1 MSSRYLDPTNDVA
14 FKKLFS
20 QKDLLKDFLNAVL
33 RLEEGCKIV
42 ELDFIPQEELPSFKI
57 GRRSLFDIK
66 CKDQEGKY
74 YVVEMQNKPES
85 SFLNRVQCYA
95 SHAYVSQAIRG
106 ATHEGLM
113 PVILL
118 VISKEN
124 LFEEDIECISYH
136 HTVESQTK
144 KQLLFALSYVFIEL
158 PKFTK
163 SAKDLKNGEDDWLYF
178 FAHWQESKEPPESI
192 TDSLVLEAYK
202 TIEQFNWTPEE
213 YDAYFRARLLSDA
226 EDILLTDSF
235 EKGIERGRKET
246 EAALKKVKQEKEA
259 ALKKVKEEK
268 ETALKKAKEEKETAL
283 KKAEKEK
290 EAVLKK
296 AKEEMAKTLLLQGIE
311 IEIVSKTTG
320 LSKEDIRKFCS

>member
-20 QKDLLKDFLNAVL
+20 QKALLKDFLNAVL

-42 ELDFIPQEELPSFKI
+42 ELNFISQEELPPFKT
-57 GRRSLFDIK
+57 GRRNIFDIK

-74 YVVEMQNKPES
+74 YVVEMQNKPEE

-95 SHAYVSQAIRG
+95 SHAFVSQALRG
-106 ATHEGLM
+106 ATHEGLV

-124 LFEEDIECISYH
+124 LFDDDIECISYH
-136 HTVESQTK
+136 RTLESQTK

-163 SAKDLKNGEDDWLYF
+163 SAEDLKNEEDDWLYF
-178 FAHWQESKEPPESI
+178 FAHWQDTKEPPESI

-202 TIEQFNWTPEE
+202 VIEQFNWTPEE
-213 YDAYFRARLLSDA
+213 YDAYFRARLASDA
-226 EDILLTDSF
+226 EDIMLTKRF
-235 EKGIERGRKET
+235 EEGLEKGRE
-246 EAALKKVKQEKEA
+246 EKEA
-259 ALKKVKEEK
+259 AV
-268 ETALKKAKEEKETAL
+268 KKAKEEAQQ
-283 KKAEKEK
+283 EKEREIAK
-290 EAVLKK
+290 SMFLK
-296 AKEEMAKTLLLQGIE
+296 GIDVNTISEITKLSKQE
-311 IEIVSKTTG
+311 IEKLTS
-320 LSKEDIRKFCS
+320 

>member
-20 QKDLLKDFLNAVL
+20 KKELLKDFLNAVL

-74 YVVEMQNKPES
+74 YIVEMQNKPES
-85 SFLNRVQCYA
+85 YFLNRVQCYA
-95 SHAYVSQAIRG
+95 SHAYVSQALRG

-118 VISKEN
+118 VISKEK
-124 LFEEDIECISYH
+124 LFEDDIECISYH
-136 HTVESQTK
+136 HTLESQTK

-163 SAKDLKNGEDDWLYF
+163 SANDLKSEEDDWLYF
-178 FAHWQESKEPPESI
+178 FAHWQESKEPPENV
-192 TDSLVLEAYK
+192 TDPLVLEAYK

-235 EKGIERGRKET
+235 EKGLEKGRK
-246 EAALKKVKQEKEA
+246 EKEA
-259 ALKKVKEEK
+259 AVKKAEEEK
-268 ETALKKAKEEKETAL
+268 EAAIQ
-283 KKAEKEK
+283 KAE
-290 EAVLKK
+290 
-296 AKEEMAKTLLLQGIE
+296 QGIAKSLLSQGVD
-311 IEIVSKTTG
+311 IETIIKATT
-320 LSKEDIRKFCS
+320 LSKEEIEKISS

>member
-1 MSSRYLDPTNDVA
+1 MKGKEKMSSRYLDPTNDVA
-14 FKKLFS
+14 FKKIFS
-20 QKDLLKDFLNAVL
+20 KKELLKDFLNAVL

-66 CKDQEGKY
+66 CKDQEGKF

-85 SFLNRVQCYA
+85 YFLNRVQCYA
-95 SHAYVSQAIRG
+95 SHALVSQAIRG

-124 LFEEDIECISYH
+124 LFGDDVECISYH
-136 HTVESQTK
+136 HTLESKTK

-163 SAKDLKNGEDDWLYF
+163 SAQDLTSEEDDWLYF
-178 FAHWQESKEPPESI
+178 FAHWQESKEPPETI
-192 TDSLVLEAYK
+192 TDSMVLEAYK

-235 EKGIERGRKET
+235 EKGLEKGRE
-246 EAALKKVKQEKEA
+246 EKEA
-259 ALKKVKEEK
+259 AVKKAEEEK
-268 ETALKKAKEEKETAL
+268 EVFL
-283 KKAEKEK
+283 KKAEQEK
-290 EAVLKK
+290 LEI
-296 AKEEMAKTLLLQGIE
+296 AKTLLLQGVDIE
-311 IEIVSKTTG
+311 TIVKAIK
-320 LSKEDIRKFCS
+320 LSKEEIEKLRS

>member
-1 MSSRYLDPTNDVA
+1 MKGKEKMSSRYLDPTNDVA

-42 ELDFIPQEELPSFKI
+42 ELDFIPQEELPPFKI

-85 SFLNRVQCYA
+85 YFLNRVQCYA
-95 SHAYVSQAIRG
+95 SHALVSQAIRG

-124 LFEEDIECISYH
+124 LFEEEVECISYH
-136 HTVESQTK
+136 HTLESKTK

-158 PKFTK
+158 PKFKK
-163 SAKDLKNGEDDWLYF
+163 SAKELQSQEDDWLFF
-178 FAHWQESKEPPESI
+178 FAHWQESKEPPETI
-192 TDSLVLEAYK
+192 TDSMVLEAYK

-213 YDAYFRARLLSDA
+213 YDAYFRARLASDA
-226 EDILLTDSF
+226 EDIMLTDSF
-235 EKGIERGRKET
+235 EKGLEKGRE
-246 EAALKKVKQEKEA
+246 EKEA
-259 ALKKVKEEK
+259 AVKKAEQEK
-268 ETALKKAKEEKETAL
+268 ESAL

-290 EAVLKK
+290 ETLLKK
-296 AKEEMAKTLLLQGIE
+296 AEQEKIEIAKSMLLKGIDVGMIADIIKFSKEEIE
-311 IEIVSKTTG
+311 KLRS
-320 LSKEDIRKFCS
+320 